1 MGEEGI
7 LEEEAVESNLIN
19 SKLVKHTKVRYWIS
33 LITCWAEAKAP
44 CEIVLQDSEI
54 VSGG

>member
-33 LITCWAEAKAP
+33 LMLSSIAKAP
-44 CEIVLQDSEI
+44 CEIVLQDNSGV